1 MAYNTNVSHLTIFMH
16 FKYFGS
22 RPTAL
27 HFFHKTWA
35 LHSTWLQ
42 QCCHAEQTIGDLS
55 YFVFYWVNFSNL
67 LYKILR
73 FCFSIPVFWAFMEA
87 DEHVRQR
94 IRLRLKGSNLNPA
107 LSAVFCHLWQ
117 NLIRAQSCSC
127 TPALLAPTQAKKTS
141 SWDGSRS
148 KQTYPA

>member
-27 HFFHKTWA
+27 HFFSHKTWA
-35 LHSTWLQ
+35 LRSTWLQ

-67 LYKILR
+67 FLQDSKILLR
-73 FCFSIPVFWAFMEA
+73 YFCILSFYGGRRAL
-87 DEHVRQR
+87 RQR

-127 TPALLAPTQAKKTS
+127 TPALLAPTQAT
-141 SWDGSRS
+141 
-148 KQTYPA
+148 PAKNIFMGWK